1 MKIKFY
7 GTSHGGPEV
16 GRECQC
22 IFLDTEKGSYFFDMG
37 CLTAPKLKN
46 DGYDINKVKGI
57 FITHL
62 DRDHI
67 AGLLDFIMI
76 TTVRHKD
83 ARFKVHLPEE
93 RGEKAIKSFL
103 NTMNE
108 PVYSVDRISYDIYS
122 EGEIF
127 NDGNIKVTAFR
138 TNHLAEPK
146 KSYGFLI
153 EGEGKKIYITGDI
166 HESLSDFPKVA
177 EGELDLLV
185 TEGAHFEIEALFKK
199 LENCKAEK
207 IMVIHTNRQNEKYP
221 ELEKGKDRVSGELI
235 LPSDGDEFII

>member
-22 IFLDTEKGSYFFDMG
+22 IFLSTEKGGYFFDMG

-67 AGLLDFIMI
+67 AGLLDFVMI
-76 TTVRHKD
+76 STIRHKGMN
-83 ARFKVHLPEE
+83 FSVNLPEK
-93 RGEKAIKSFL
+93 RGIDAIKSYIEL
-103 NTMNE
+103 MNE
-108 PVYSVDRISYDIYS
+108 PFEDVRIRYNVFS

-127 NDGNIKVTAFR
+127 DDGNLKVTAVK
-138 TNHLAEPK
+138 TDHLAEPK

-153 EGEGKKIYITGDI
+153 EAEGKKIYITGDI
-166 HESLSDFPKVA
+166 HHTLSDFPAVA
-177 EGELDLLV
+177 KGELDALI
-185 TEGAHFEIEALFKK
+185 TEGAHFEISALFEK
-199 LENCKAEK
+199 LKECRAKK
-207 IMVIHTNRQNEKYP
+207 IMVVHINRQDEKIP
-221 ELEKGKDRVSGELI
+221 ELLNGKDRVSGELYVPI
-235 LPSDGDEFII
+235 DGDEYII

>member
-22 IFLDTEKGSYFFDMG
+22 IFLSTEKGGYFFDMG

-83 ARFKVHLPEE
+83 ARYKVHLPEE

-108 PVYSVDRISYDIYS
+108 HVYSVDRISYEIYS

-127 NDGNIKVTAFR
+127 NDGNIKVTAVK
-138 TNHLAEPK
+138 TDHLAEPN

-153 EGEGKKIYITGDI
+153 EGEGKRVYITGDI
-166 HESLSDFPKVA
+166 HQTLSDFPDVA
-177 EGELDLLV
+177 RGELDALV
-185 TEGAHFEIEALFKK
+185 TEGAHFEISALFEK
-199 LENCKAEK
+199 LKECRAKK
-207 IMVIHTNRQNEKYP
+207 IMVVHINRQDEKIP
-221 ELEKGKDRVSGELI
+221 ELLNGKDKVSGELYVPI
-235 LPSDGDEFII
+235 DGDEYIL